1 MNLTQITPPTT
12 EPVSLQQAKD
22 HLRLD
27 HDSEDELVAR
37 LVSAARQLVESDTR
51 RALVTQTWDYAVD
64 YDWPSE
70 DDKRLGAVNRIVLP
84 KPPVQSVTSVK
95 YIDTA
100 GVEQTLASNQYLLR
114 NGVIE
119 PAYGVTWPSVREQMA
134 AVTVRYVCGYGAAS
148 AVPEQI
154 KHAIRLLVGHWFS
167 HREAVVSGTMNELPM
182 AVQSLTFPF
191 RSFY

>member
-1 MNLTQITPPTT
+1 MNLTQITPPAV
-12 EPVSLQQAKD
+12 EPILLQQAKD

-27 HDSEDELVAR
+27 HDSEDELVSR
-37 LVSAARQLVESDTR
+37 LVSAARQLVESETR
-51 RALVTQTWDYAVD
+51 RALITQTWDYALD
-64 YDWPSE
+64 YDWPTE
-70 DDKRLGAVNRIVLP
+70 EDKRLGMVNRIVLP
-84 KPPVQSVTSVK
+84 KPPVQSVTYVK
-95 YIDTA
+95 YIDTS
-100 GVEQTLASNQYLLR
+100 GVEQTLAANQYLLR

-134 AVTVRYVCGYGAAS
+134 TVTVRYVCGYGAAA

-154 KHAIRLLVGHWFS
+154 KHAILLLVGHWFS

-182 AVQSLTFPF
+182 AVQSLVFPF

>member
-1 MNLTQITPPTT
+1 MNSTLITAPTE
-12 EPVSLQQAKD
+12 EPVSLMEAGS

-27 HDSEDELVAR
+27 TNHEDFLITSLVK
-37 LVSAARQLVESDTR
+37 AARQLVESDTR
-51 RALVTQTWDYAVD
+51 RALVTQTWDFAVD
-64 YDWPSE
+64 YDWPTE
-70 DDKRLGAVNRIVLP
+70 DDKRFGTVHRIVLP

-95 YIDTA
+95 YIDTS
-100 GVEQTLASNQYLLR
+100 GVEQTLATNQYLLR

-154 KHAIRLLVGHWFS
+154 KQAILLLVGHWFS
-167 HREAVVSGTMNELPM
+167 HREAVVSGTMSELPM
-182 AVQSLTFPF
+182 AVQSLVFPF